1 MKTDS
6 LIRALA
12 ADVTAEAPLGR
23 SVRLAVAL
31 GGAVTLALFFV
42 ALGVRPNALASLGT
56 SPRFDFKFVVT
67 LLLAATAARLLMQL
81 SRPGASEQR
90 WLLVLA
96 PTLLF
101 CAVAAELAAVPAAGW
116 ATALFGTTWRACLYN
131 IPALSLPILVALLVA
146 LRRGAPGSPAAT
158 GAVAGLLAGGL
169 GGAIYAS
176 HCPGDSPL
184 FLGAWY
190 TLTIAALA
198 FVGGI
203 AGRWLLRW

>member
-12 ADVTAEAPLGR
+12 ADGTAEPPLGR
-23 SVRLAVAL
+23 SVRMAVAL
-31 GGAVTLALFFV
+31 GGAVTLVVFLA
-42 ALGVRPNALASLGT
+42 ALGVRPNALALLAS
-56 SPRFDFKFVVT
+56 SPRFAFKFVVT
-67 LLLAATAARLLMQL
+67 LLLVATAARLLMQL

-96 PTLLF
+96 PTLLA
-101 CAVAAELAAVPAAGW
+101 CAVAAELVAVPAAGW
-116 ATALFGTTWRACLYN
+116 ATALFGTTWRACLFN
-131 IPALSLPILVALLVA
+131 IPALSLPILVALLIA
-146 LRRGAPGSPAAT
+146 LRRGAPSAPAAT

-198 FVGGI
+198 LIGAF
-203 AGRWLLRW
+203 AGRSLLRW